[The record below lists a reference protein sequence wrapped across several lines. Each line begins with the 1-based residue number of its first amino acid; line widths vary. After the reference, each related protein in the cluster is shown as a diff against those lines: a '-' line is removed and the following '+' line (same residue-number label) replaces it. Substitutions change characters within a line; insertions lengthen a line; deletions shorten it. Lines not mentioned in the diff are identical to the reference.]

1 MANKNIQKERKRQI
15 IMALHNCLLE
25 KTYYETTIKDIAQK
39 AGLNHGVLHYYFES
53 KEQILLEYV
62 DYILEVFLEFINKLD
77 GIDIES
83 KENKPLLKK
92 IFLLAREQIDDLSEF
107 FKVYFEVCGI
117 ASYNDNVRSK
127 LQASFEEIE
136 KESVRFFRK
145 FYTDEKQ
152 ARVACKSFLSF
163 FEGIALTTSINK
175 YSEKDIMEL
184 VEDLSSWSE
193 IHKIT
198 IENK

>member
-83 KENKPLLKK
+83 KENRPLLKK

>member
-1 MANKNIQKERKRQI
+1 MANKNIQKERKKQI

-62 DYILEVFLEFINKLD
+62 DYVLEIFLEFINKLD
-77 GIDIES
+77 RIDIGS

-136 KESVRFFRK
+136 KESLKFFKK

-163 FEGIALTTSINK
+163 FEGVALTASINK

>member
-1 MANKNIQKERKRQI
+1 
-15 IMALHNCLLE
+15 MALHNCLLE

-77 GIDIES
+77 RIDIES

-136 KESVRFFRK
+136 KESVRFFKK

>member
-1 MANKNIQKERKRQI
+1 MANKNIQKERKKQI
-15 IMALHNCLLE
+15 IIALHNCLLE

-77 GIDIES
+77 RIDINS

-92 IFLLAREQIDDLSEF
+92 IFLLAREQIDNLSEF

-127 LQASFEEIE
+127 LQASLKEIE
-136 KESVRFFRK
+136 IESVKFFKK

-152 ARVACKSFLSF
+152 ARVASKSFISF
-163 FEGIALTTSINK
+163 FEGIALTTAINE

>member
-77 GIDIES
+77 RIDIES

-136 KESVRFFRK
+136 KESVRFFKK